1 MINGENIPNK
11 QIILDKK
18 LALFKDNIKNIVAKK

>member
-18 LALFKDNIKNIVAKK
+18 LALFKDNRNKLYV